1 MKKYPLY
8 QVDAFAESPFSGNPA
23 AVVILNEWP
32 VADLMQNIAAEN
44 NLAETAFI
52 LQKNNEFEIRW
63 FTPTVEVELC
73 GHATLASAYV
83 IFNILKWK
91 TDLINFKSL
100 YSGLLKVEKKG
111 DLLILDFP
119 SDNIVETK
127 APEKLVKGLGPEPR
141 ECYKGKTDFLLIF
154 ENKAEIEK
162 ISPDFQMISDIDCRG
177 IIVSA
182 PGDETDFVSRFFAP
196 MCGINE
202 DPVTGS
208 AHTSLIPYWSKKL
221 GKLKLTAKQ
230 ISKRKGFLYC
240 EYCGER
246 VKIGGKAIL
255 YLSGEILV
263 NVWIS

>member
-1 MKKYPLY
+1 MKKYPIY

-32 VADLMQNIAAEN
+32 EAVLMQNIAAEN

-52 LQKNNEFEIRW
+52 LQKKNEFEIRW

-83 IFNILKWK
+83 IFNILKWGK
-91 TDLINFKSL
+91 NLISFKSL
-100 YSGLLKVEKKG
+100 YSGLLRVEKKG
-111 DLLILDFP
+111 DLFILDFP
-119 SDNIVETK
+119 ADDFTETK
-127 APEKLVKGLGPEPR
+127 TPEKLTKGLGYEPK

-154 ENKAEIEK
+154 KSQAEIEK
-162 ISPDFQMISDIDCRG
+162 LSPDFQMISDIDCRG
-177 IIVSA
+177 IIVTA

-208 AHTSLIPYWSKKL
+208 AHTTLIPYWSKKL

-230 ISKRKGFLYC
+230 MSKRKGFLYC
-240 EYCGER
+240 EFCGER
-246 VKIGGKAIL
+246 VKIGGKAKL
-255 YLSGEILV
+255 YLSGEIFV
-263 NVWIS
+263 NV